1 MKCQGI
7 LYGIMP
13 GVKKKYN
20 EDRYYISGIMAHPT
34 KEGINEI
41 IKAIQESRVLGDDER
56 KDAYGSLHNSEKLE
70 HTGII
75 IKPDSIVI
83 QDIRGGFQSY
93 DGQGSYRTFDMEEK
107 GLGLDINGMVVE
119 TGKESI
125 LGSDGKSKDYRETIS
140 KKVKSVFDKNGIE
153 MEKDFT
159 EYGYKRNENS
169 NEFEQFVT
177 YKTHSTRDSEN
188 PFIRKVETIQNEAY
202 DKNNE
207 YIPMAKGLTLGLPHY
222 ESRGTHYFPI
232 SPVAYQYLD
241 ILGGMY
247 HVDVTNFKGTNEPA
261 KVPVFFDTIDEA
273 QKYYEEHTKEEIAKK
288 IWRVNKSDR
297 FYNGKKA
304 LAEKVGINIDEN
316 EK

>member
-1 MKCQGI
+1 MSGVKKT
-7 LYGIMP
+7 Y
-13 GVKKKYN
+13 GVKKKYY
-20 EDRYYISGIMAHPT
+20 EDRYYEIMAHPT

-56 KDAYGSLHNSEKLE
+56 KDAYGSLYKSELE
-70 HTGII
+70 HTGTI

-83 QDIRGGFQSY
+83 QDIRGFSY
-93 DGQGSYRTFDMEEK
+93 DRYGSYETFDMEEK
-107 GLGLDINGMVVE
+107 GFGLDINGMVVE
-119 TGKESI
+119 TEKKSSLFRDDKGDYAERIKKE
-125 LGSDGKSKDYRETIS
+125 E
-140 KKVKSVFDKNGIE
+140 KSVFDKNGIE
-153 MEKDFT
+153 MEKDFK
-159 EYGYKRNENS
+159 EYEYRRNENS

-207 YIPMAKGLTLGLPHY
+207 YIPLAKGLRLGLTHY

-232 SPVAYQYLD
+232 SPIYYEELD
-241 ILGGMY
+241 CEYGISP
-247 HVDVTNFKGTNEPA
+247 VDVTNFKGTNEPA